1 MIHVEG
7 LKKTYHTGW
16 AWWKTQ
22 TSVLKGFDFM
32 ARPGEVTGIVGPNGA
47 GKTTFFRILC
57 GLEKADAGTVMVDGL
72 YPLADPQSMRGR
84 IALLPEEP
92 GVNRDMAG
100 RQHLWM
106 FGAMM
111 GMRAPEIVQA
121 LRSCDELLDL
131 SSFWKRSFVTYS
143 RGQRARIALA
153 RMNLMSS
160 ASVFIFDEPS
170 NGLDFEAV
178 ARLHGFIRHLA
189 REGKTVLVTSHI
201 LSDLQHVCNR
211 LVGIDGG
218 KTATEERLSAWLT
231 AHAQTQAGV
240 PWRVEDGE
248 SQEAVTE

>member
-1 MIHVEG
+1 MIHVHG
-7 LKKTYHTGW
+7 LEKTYHTGW
-16 AWWKTQ
+16 AWWKTDIP
-22 TSVLKGFDFM
+22 VLKGFDFIAM
-32 ARPGEVTGIVGPNGA
+32 PGEVTGILGPNGA

-57 GLEKADAGTVMVDGL
+57 GLEKADAGKVMVDGL
-72 YPLADPQSMRGR
+72 QPLVEPQSMRGR

-92 GVNRDMAG
+92 GVNRDIAG

-111 GMRAPEIVQA
+111 GMSAPQIVKA

-131 SSFWKRSFVTYS
+131 SPFWTRRFATYS

-153 RMNLMSS
+153 RMNMMPD

-218 KTATEERLSAWLT
+218 KAATEERLTAWLV
-231 AHAQTQAGV
+231 AHAKTQAGG
-240 PWRVEDGE
+240 PWLE
-248 SQEAVTE
+248 QEQGQEETVKP